1 MNNYILFDKVLKCH
15 IVEDTS
21 KHNLIFKRWKR
32 KFKFHNKYQ
41 NYVQEKNKFKS
52 KEEMR
57 EQVKI
62 MLEREEARRKKLSE
76 LGINYEFPGFVNIYF
91 NFRKLLLRVKD
102 PLLKKLKSKLS
113 QKK

>member
-15 IVEDTS
+15 IVEDTA

-52 KEEMR
+52 KEEMK

-62 MLEREEARRKKLSE
+62 MLEREEAKRKKLSE
-76 LGINYEFPGFVNIYF
+76 LGITYEFPGFVN
-91 NFRKLLLRVKD
+91 
-102 PLLKKLKSKLS
+102 
-113 QKK
+113 